1 MSYLLKITPEFLAEA
16 KDSDLGLKAHRH
28 WDEAVHR
35 IASLDPQADTAWGY
49 ETALEGAFYGTPKVY
64 HSEVSLSEAELESLK
79 EWGFKPH
86 S

>member
-1 MSYLLKITPEFLAEA
+1 MSYLLNITEEFKNSSNSE
-16 KDSDLGLKAHRH
+16 LGLKAHRH

-49 ETALEGAFYGTPKVY
+49 EVALEGAFYGTPKVY
-64 HSEVSLSEAELESLK
+64 HSEVGLGQADLDSLK
-79 EWGFKPH
+79 EWGFKPF